1 MSVYQKFRNCKTA
14 RPFYALVGCLRKA
27 REPHTLTGRG
37 KSPFHPCSRH
47 FVLASVLKPRKNAPA
62 D

>member
-27 REPHTLTGRG
+27 REAHTLTGRG
-37 KSPFHPCSRH
+37 KSPFSPL
-47 FVLASVLKPRKNAPA
+47 F
-62 D
+62 